1 MNIIQAIF
9 ALALMGMVVAGGIQY
24 VNPSAMAKSR
34 VASQAD
40 SGFSVLEGA
49 YRSRQASGAAV
60 PAADGWQAALFP
72 AFGTMPAAVS
82 GLSWSYGVQA
92 EGTWFCLSGPLSG
105 GSAGGVGGDPVTG
118 ALTSLATRRPEGL
131 YEVTR
136 TCGGAE
142 GEPAGTVAATLWM
155 QRTAR

>member
-24 VNPSAMAKSR
+24 VNPSAMTKSR

-49 YRSRQASGAAV
+49 YRSRQVSGAAA

-92 EGTWFCLSGPLSG
+92 EGTWFCLSGTLSG
-105 GSAGGVGGDPVTG
+105 GAAGDPVTG

-136 TCGGAE
+136 NCGGT
-142 GEPAGTVAATLWM
+142 GGGPAGTVAATLWM
-155 QRTAR
+155 QRAAR

>member
-49 YRSRQASGAAV
+49 YRSRQASGAAA

-72 AFGTMPAAVS
+72 VFGTMPAAVS
-82 GLSWSYGVQA
+82 GLSWSYGVQV
-92 EGTWFCLSGPLSG
+92 EGNWFCLSGPLSG
-105 GSAGGVGGDPVTG
+105 ASAGDPVMG
-118 ALTSLATRRPEGL
+118 ALTFLATRRPEGL

-136 TCGGAE
+136 SCGGVG

-155 QRTAR
+155 QRAAR

>member
-49 YRSRQASGAAV
+49 YRSRQASGAAT
-60 PAADGWQAALFP
+60 PAVDGWQAALFP

-92 EGTWFCLSGPLSG
+92 EGNWFCLSGPLSG
-105 GSAGGVGGDPVTG
+105 GVAGDPVTG
-118 ALTSLATRRPEGL
+118 ALTSLASRRPEGL

-136 TCGGAE
+136 NCGGA
-142 GEPAGTVAATLWM
+142 GGDPAGTVAATLWM
-155 QRTAR
+155 QRAVR

>member
-24 VNPSAMAKSR
+24 VNPSAMTKSR

-40 SGFSVLEGA
+40 GGFSVLEGA
-49 YRSRQASGAAV
+49 YRSRQASGAAA
-60 PAADGWQAALFP
+60 PPADGWQAALFP

-92 EGTWFCLSGPLSG
+92 EGVWFCLSGPLSRG
-105 GSAGGVGGDPVTG
+105 AADPVAG
-118 ALTSLATRRPEGL
+118 ALTSLASRRPEGL

-136 TCGGAE
+136 NCGGTG
-142 GEPAGTVAATLWM
+142 GEPAGSVAATLWM
-155 QRTAR
+155 QRAAQ